1 MLRVIM
7 MMSMMVSKMDWSI
20 EDCINYCCNMG
31 LIDLVNHYNLIN
43 ELEDLRKDQKF
54 LTNIM
59 LYGEDDH
66 NE

>member
-1 MLRVIM
+1 
-7 MMSMMVSKMDWSI
+7 
-20 EDCINYCCNMG
+20 MG